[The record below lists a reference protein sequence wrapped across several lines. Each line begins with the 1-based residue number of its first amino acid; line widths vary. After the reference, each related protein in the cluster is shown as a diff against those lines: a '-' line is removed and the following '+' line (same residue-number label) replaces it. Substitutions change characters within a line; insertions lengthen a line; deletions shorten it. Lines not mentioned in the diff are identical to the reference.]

1 MPVSDEDLNEL
12 VERAAEEIWHAR
24 EAGKHPVL
32 AVTVCA
38 YGVDC

>member
-1 MPVSDEDLNEL
+1 MPVSDEDLDEL

-32 AVTVCA
+32 AVTARA
-38 YGVDC
+38 YGVDR